1 VLSRTMSTSVVLI
14 LLILLEIFV
23 VSCDEVRRYEVMT
36 YFFDGVEPLGL
47 QGFEG
52 EFFDPNS
59 PEPAQPPEK
68 PLWYVHEARKDCTN
82 CHDTGR
88 QSRAPGQAYLIAPVP
103 RLCYDCHDNFAISA
117 QFVHGP
123 VAAGQC
129 LFCHHQ
135 HKSQIEHLLKDT
147 MPELCYRCHEIDAIE
162 LAHAHL
168 RRRLSTCTDCHHPH
182 ASSAK
187 ALVKEDWSQ
196 LNEDSDG
203 ARAIRTAMLDYVQ
216 RVKEQDENAF
226 FERAETTQTK
236 SNGLFRVFLTVS
248 KLIEQGQL
256 QRAKAHLEEFK
267 NNNALADRERE
278 KIAEVLTLMDKAEQY
293 PERVEQEPVA
303 KPEKDNEQLSKQKK
317 YIVDTYYR
325 SMEWYR
331 EGKLTSARKGFVAVL
346 KSGLIPPSMGET
358 IRGYLLDIDNRLAR
372 GATQP

>member
-1 VLSRTMSTSVVLI
+1 MSTLAVLT

-23 VSCDEVRRYEVMT
+23 AGCDEVERYEAMT
-36 YFFDGVEPLGL
+36 FFFDGVEPPRP

-59 PEPAQPPEK
+59 PESAQLPEK

-82 CHDTGR
+82 CHDTQR
-88 QSRAPGQAYLIAPVP
+88 QSRSPGQAYLIAPVP

-123 VAAGQC
+123 VATGEC
-129 LFCHHQ
+129 LFCHHH
-135 HKSQIEHLLKDT
+135 HKSQIEHLLIET
-147 MPELCYRCHEIDAIE
+147 MPELCYRCHEITAIE

-168 RRRLSTCTDCHHPH
+168 RRRLSTCTDCHHAH

-187 ALVKEDWSQ
+187 ALVKEGWSQ
-196 LNEDSDG
+196 LIEDPNR
-203 ARAIRTAMLDYVQ
+203 ARAVGTLVQDYVQ
-216 RVKEQDENAF
+216 RAKEQDENAF
-226 FERAETTQTK
+226 LGRTETTQTEGD
-236 SNGLFRVFLTVS
+236 SLFQVFLTVS

-256 QRAKAHLEEFK
+256 QKAKAHLEEFK
-267 NNNALADRERE
+267 NNDALTYRERE
-278 KIAEVLTLMDKAEQY
+278 KIAEVLTLMDRAAAKAEQG
-293 PERVEQEPVA
+293 PERVEQEPAA
-303 KPEKDNEQLSKQKK
+303 KPEKDNEQSSRQTK

-331 EGKLTSARKGFVAVL
+331 EGKLVSARKGFVTVL